1 MIQETEPR
9 IERHKTAIRR
19 NQLSRPVRMALR
31 DGIVSREGT
40 VFDYGCG
47 LGEDVEYLK
56 GLGITASG
64 WDPVH
69 FPMGVQLLA
78 DVVNLGYVINVIEHE
93 NERRQTLISAF
104 QLARKALIVSA
115 QVGYFDTSRA
125 ERFQDGF
132 LSTRK
137 TFQKYYEQDELRD
150 FIRTSLKVEPY
161 PAGTGVFYVFADQ
174 QIEADY
180 CRRLL
185 DDDLPTEI
193 VGLGQPLAEET
204 LKAIAE
210 LVYDLGR
217 LPLVAEAP
225 EHGPALAILAAS
237 ENWMSRL
244 GNLLD
249 SQRWEQIRR
258 ERRTHLLST
267 IVASGFSVTG
277 RKRMADLTPS
287 ERADVRSLFGSYS
300 RALEEAER
308 LLDETLRLERINEW
322 LEQWGLG
329 KVTREAR
336 YLHISLESE
345 LPEPVKLVVL
355 CARAAAEQEL
365 TPEPT
370 LVKFSTHELSISFA
384 YYPGFDDSAHPAL
397 ARVVKVD
404 FETGSLT
411 ERTYRSEGSPPIL
424 HRKELFV
431 GRDYPLRSTFLRL
444 SKQEE
449 AAGLL
454 GRNDIGS
461 RSAWERLLSESGYK
475 LDGHRLVGNGL
486 VSELETAG
494 DPAQLWDE
502 DDEADETE
510 RRLRAGI
517 RRRRVVAPRRY
528 YTESEL
534 STLSETVTRLGRLPL
549 FHECPVPKKR
559 LETFVRS
566 RRWRELLA
574 SRFDED
580 TYQQSRRSLWESLIL
595 ELGTS
600 LFLPSG
606 RPNFKKWSDEMQW
619 SIRSIF
625 RTFAQAT
632 AESDTWLRKM
642 GDGNFVEQELLGCGY
657 GMHHEEKGYYIAA
670 AHEPKLPLVVRLLIR
685 TARLFAT
692 HAMPPSVDLIRIS
705 HHGDTIK
712 FYEHEGFEQ
721 ETDSTRLQTCKV
733 LFRKRKVI
741 ATSYR
746 DGTRKK
752 VLTAEEKV
760 LSRLTPR

>member
-1 MIQETEPR
+1 MIQEVEPR

-31 DGIVSREGT
+31 DGIISRDGT

-56 GLGITASG
+56 GLGIIASG

-69 FPMGVQLLA
+69 YPTGVQQA
-78 DVVNLGYVINVIEHE
+78 AEVVNLGYVINVIEHE
-93 NERRQTLISAF
+93 DERRQTMLSAF
-104 QLARKALIVSA
+104 QFARKALIVSA

-132 LSTRK
+132 VSARK

-150 FIRTSLKVEPY
+150 FIRACLKVEPY

-174 QIEADY
+174 QLEADY

-193 VGLGQPLAEET
+193 VGLGQPLAEDT
-204 LKAIAE
+204 LAAIAE
-210 LVYDLGR
+210 LVYQLGR

-225 EHGPALAILAAS
+225 EYGPALAILAAS

-249 SQRWEQIRR
+249 QSRWEQIRR
-258 ERRTHLLST
+258 ERRSHLLST
-267 IVASGFSVTG
+267 MVASSFSLTG
-277 RKRMADLTPS
+277 RKRMVDLTSS

-308 LLDETLRLERINEW
+308 LLDETLRLDRINGW
-322 LEQWGLG
+322 LEEWGLG

-336 YLHISLESE
+336 YVHISLEND
-345 LPEPVKLVVL
+345 LPEPVKLLVL
-355 CARAAAEQEL
+355 CARAAAEQDL
-365 TPEPT
+365 ASEPT
-370 LVKFSTHELSISFA
+370 LVKFSTQELCLSFA
-384 YYPGFDDSAHPAL
+384 YYPGFDEFPHPAL
-397 ARVVKVD
+397 ERVIKVD
-404 FETGSLT
+404 FETGSLSQ
-411 ERTYRSEGSPPIL
+411 RTYRSEGSPPIL

-431 GRDYPLRSTFLRL
+431 GRDYPLRSTFLKL

-454 GRNDIGS
+454 GRPDIGS
-461 RSAWERLLSESGYK
+461 RSAWERLLAASGYQ
-475 LDGHRLVGNGL
+475 LNGHRLVGTGL
-486 VSELETAG
+486 VPELETVG
-494 DPAQLWDE
+494 DPMSLWDE
-502 DDEADETE
+502 DDGDAETE
-510 RRLRAGI
+510 RRLRAGV
-517 RRRRVVAPRRY
+517 RRKKLLAPRRY
-528 YTESEL
+528 FTDGEL
-534 STLSETVTRLGRLPL
+534 ITLSETVTRLGRLPL
-549 FHECPVPKKR
+549 FDECLLPKKR

-574 SRFDED
+574 ERFDED
-580 TYQQSRRSLWESLIL
+580 AYQQNRRRLWESLVL

-606 RPNFKKWSDEMQW
+606 RPNFKKWSEERQW

-625 RTFAQAT
+625 RTFSQAT

-657 GMHHEEKGYYIAA
+657 GMLHEEKGYYIAA
-670 AHEPKLPLVVRLLIR
+670 VHEPKLPLVVRLLVR

-692 HAMPPSVDLIRIS
+692 HAMPSAVDLVRIS

-712 FYEHEGFEQ
+712 FYQHEEFDENK
-721 ETDSTRLQTCKV
+721 DSLRLQTCKV
-733 LFRKRKVI
+733 LFRRRKVI
-741 ATSYR
+741 ASSYQ
-746 DGTRKK
+746 DAVRKK
-752 VLTAEEKV
+752 LLTAEEKV
-760 LSRLTPR
+760 RSRLTPS